1 SSMPGKGEI
10 RVTGSAQPVMNES
23 ALTAVSY
30 VRSKAADLRLDPHW
44 LKSIDLHLHIPRARA
59 ARDAAGA
66 SVTMFV
72 AVVSLLLKVSTRPDV
87 AVTGELT
94 LRGRVLRI
102 GEVKAKILA
111 AHRAGLKRVV
121 LPEANI
127 PDLDDV
133 PKEILNDLELKTVTH
148 VDQVLRYVFD
158 ETGVV

>member
-1 SSMPGKGEI
+1 
-10 RVTGSAQPVMNES
+10 
-23 ALTAVSY
+23 
-30 VRSKAADLRLDPHW
+30 LRLDPQW

-72 AVVSLLLKVSTRPDV
+72 AVVSLLLRIPTRPDV

-102 GEVKAKILA
+102 GEVKAKVLA

-121 LPEANI
+121 IPEANLA
-127 PDLDDV
+127 DLDDG
-133 PKEILNDLELKTVTH
+133 PKEILDDLEIKTVTH
-148 VDQVLRYVFD
+148 VDEVLQYVFD
-158 ETGVV
+158 ETGVTPNAAGETQTSTP